1 MFVVTERMSKGYF
14 VFVIFCV
21 TSILLFAVY
30 LRSERNRIFYKF
42 SICKSEQSRLKQ
54 QLGKKQLQLEGII
67 NPAAISGTFEGQ
79 SDE

>member
-1 MFVVTERMSKGYF
+1 MLVVKQRMLKGYF

-30 LRSERNRIFYKF
+30 LRSERNRVFYKY

-54 QLGKKQLQLEGII
+54 QLGNKQLQLEGII
-67 NPAAISGTFEGQ
+67 NPAAISGSFNEQG
-79 SDE
+79 EE

>member
-1 MFVVTERMSKGYF
+1 VFFITERMSKGYF

-21 TSILLFAVY
+21 TLILLFAVY
-30 LRSERNRIFYKF
+30 LRSERNRIFYKY

-67 NPAAISGTFEGQ
+67 NPAAISGSLEESG
-79 SDE
+79 DE